1 MLYPRWALV
10 SRKAMIATKR
20 IYDDAKVEDGVRIL
34 VDRLWPR
41 GITKERAGVDE
52 WMRDIAPSDQ
62 LRRWY
67 QHDPEKWPE
76 FRNRYRAELLTKQPL
91 VDKLRRRSR
100 GARITLLYS
109 AKDKERNNAI
119 ALKEFLENSD
129 GP

>member
-1 MLYPRWALV
+1 
-10 SRKAMIATKR
+10 MIATKR
-20 IYDDAKVEDGVRIL
+20 IYDDAKGEDGIRIL

-41 GITKERAGVDE
+41 GITKERANVDE

-67 QHDPEKWPE
+67 HHDPEKWPE
-76 FRNRYRAELLTKQPL
+76 FRTMYQAELRSKQQL

-100 GARITLLYS
+100 TARITLLYS

-119 ALKEFLENSD
+119 ALREFLEDSD
-129 GP
+129 GH